1 MLRKLAIVAALLLF
15 GTAAHAACLA
25 DITSCPA
32 DPSWNGTV
40 GYDDDFNGAG
50 GSENA
55 CAARPEVWHQ
65 NCGPGTIVTEHY
77 SQTFFYPPAGSD
89 TTAPSQVSGLSTT
102 VASSTEIDLSWTAA
116 TDNVGVTGYK
126 VYRGGTLLTTLGNV
140 TTFANTGLSPSTT
153 YSYTVSALDAAG
165 NEGTQSTASSKTT
178 SAAPDTTAP
187 TVPGGVSA
195 TAVSSTQINVAW
207 TASTDNTAVT
217 GYHVRR
223 GGTVVATLGA
233 VTTFND
239 TGRTPS
245 TTYSYTVDA
254 FDAAGNTSAQ
264 STAASATTP
273 AAPDTTAPSVP
284 SGLSATAVSST
295 QINLAWTASTD
306 NVAVTGYHVRRGG
319 TVIATLGA
327 VTTFQNTGL
336 TASTTYSYTVDAFD
350 AASNTSA
357 QSTAASAT
365 TQAASASTET
375 MGETTILTTGD
386 SGNANFLLAQNAT
399 LPSAGSLQSISFY
412 VTTAAGQLRL
422 GVYTDASGVPGTL
435 VAQTAAFT
443 PVVGWNTVALTSS
456 SLSAGTYWLAYAPSS
471 NSLAFKVI
479 GTGGLSKWKNIGSF
493 AAMPST
499 FPTGL
504 SGANGHWSFYA
515 TLNVTGGGG
524 ADTTAPSQ
532 VSGLSATAASSSQIN
547 LAWSAATDNVAVT
560 GYKIYRGGSLV
571 HTNGNTLTYSDTGLT
586 ASTLYS
592 YQVSAI
598 DAAGNEGTKSTAAT
612 ATTQAATSV
621 GPTGPVGPVATIC
634 TGTNIAAGANIQTAV
649 NAAGTNTTFCL
660 AAGTY
665 TSQSVTPKAGDKFI
679 GAVGAIMDGGGNTQR
694 AFSGAVNN
702 VTVQNLL
709 IRNYTA
715 GQQIAPISPGAG
727 TGWQVLHNEITANPG
742 AGVEIGVGMLVQ
754 FNFIHHNL
762 EEGYACG
769 NCDPTIATGIVIDS
783 NEISF
788 NNYTDAYDPGFE
800 AGGGKLWQTVGAQV
814 THNYSHDNHGPGLW
828 DDFQNDNIVYAFNRV
843 ENNTNGGIFHEIGY
857 NASIHDNS
865 ISNNATSTNSA
876 SLCVWLWCPSI
887 GVAASGGHNG
897 GQVEI
902 YNNTIVVSGTNGSGS
917 TGVGIGLIQQARG
930 NGTDGLP
937 WLVQHVH
944 VHDNTTTMTAA
955 GSHQGAV
962 EDNGDTAIFTSR
974 DNTFVHNTYNLGTN
988 NDAFWWN
995 NADGGKTFWQGFGLD
1010 TTGTFN

>member
-1 MLRKLAIVAALLLF
+1 MTRIATILSTLALLLF
-15 GTAAHAACLA
+15 GGAAHAQTSCW
-25 DITSCPA
+25 THVHSCPA
-32 DPSWNGTV
+32 DTSWNDNWS
-40 GYDDDFNGAG
+40 DDDYGGAG
-50 GSENA
+50 GSQA
-55 CAARPEVWHQ
+55 ICSGRPAIWHS
-65 NCGPGTIVTEHY
+65 NCGDASPGTSVTTYFY
-77 SQTFFYPPAGSD
+77 SDPQFDIQAQFEYPPAGD
-89 TTAPSQVSGLSTT
+89 TTPPSQVSGLSTT

-165 NEGTQSTASSKTT
+165 NEGTQSAASSKTT
-178 SAAPDTTAP
+178 SAATT
-187 TVPGGVSA
+187 
-195 TAVSSTQINVAW
+195 
-207 TASTDNTAVT
+207 
-217 GYHVRR
+217 
-223 GGTVVATLGA
+223 
-233 VTTFND
+233 
-239 TGRTPS
+239 
-245 TTYSYTVDA
+245 
-254 FDAAGNTSAQ
+254 
-264 STAASATTP
+264 
-273 AAPDTTAPSVP
+273 
-284 SGLSATAVSST
+284 
-295 QINLAWTASTD
+295 
-306 NVAVTGYHVRRGG
+306 
-319 TVIATLGA
+319 
-327 VTTFQNTGL
+327 
-336 TASTTYSYTVDAFD
+336 
-350 AASNTSA
+350 
-357 QSTAASAT
+357 
-365 TQAASASTET
+365 TET
-375 MGETTILTTGD
+375 MGLTTVP
-386 SGNANFLLAQNAT
+386 SGTDGGNGNMLLAQQAT
-399 LPSAGSLQSISFY
+399 LAAPGSLTSISFY
-412 VTTAAGQLRL
+412 VKTAGGNLRL
-422 GVYTDASGVPGTL
+422 GVYDNTGTGGKPGAL
-435 VAQTAAFT
+435 IAQTGSFT
-443 PVVGWNTVALTSS
+443 PVVGWNTQPITSGT
-456 SLSAGTYWLAYAPSS
+456 LAAGTYWLAYNPSS
-471 NSLAFKVI
+471 STLGFPFVGS
-479 GTGGLSKWKNIGSF
+479 GTVWWRSFTF
-493 AAMPST
+493 AALPST
-499 FPTGL
+499 FGTT
-504 SGANGHWSFYA
+504 SGGSTATNWSIYA
-515 TLNVTGGGG
+515 TLNTSGGGG
-524 ADTTAPSQ
+524 GDTTAPSQ

-560 GYKIYRGGSLV
+560 GYKIYRAGALV

-586 ASTLYS
+586 ASTSYS

-598 DAAGNEGTKSTAAT
+598 DAAGNEGTKSTAAS

-621 GPTGPVGPVATIC
+621 GPTGPVGPVATTC

-665 TSQSVTPKAGDKFI
+665 TSQSVVPKVGDKFI
-679 GAVGAIMDGGGNTQR
+679 GAQGAIMDGGGNTQR
-694 AFSGAVNN
+694 AFSGGANT
-702 VTVQNLL
+702 VTVQNIL

-715 GQQIAPISPGAG
+715 GQQIAPVSPGAG
-727 TGWQVLHNEITANPG
+727 TGWQIIHNEITANPG

-800 AGGGKLWQTVGAQV
+800 AGGGKLWQTNGAQV

-865 ISNNATSTNSA
+865 ISNNATSTNTN

-902 YNNTIVVSGTNGSGS
+902 FNNTIVVSGSNGSGS

-955 GSHQGAV
+955 GSHQGAA